1 MMKKTMPTKSRPR
14 MMCSTAKPA
23 SLTPTVTTPSAARAL
38 TGATLALAGMGN
50 LGAGLGGNALE
61 DDMAAAAAG
70 TAAAA
75 GAARSLAVAGALI
88 AASDA
93 AIAF

>member
-1 MMKKTMPTKSRPR
+1 
-14 MMCSTAKPA
+14 MMCSTAKPEA
-23 SLTPTVTTPSAARAL
+23 SLIPTVTTPSAARAL
-38 TGATLALAGMGN
+38 IGATLALAGMGN

-61 DDMAAAAAG
+61 DDMAAAAAAG

-75 GAARSLAVAGALI
+75 GAARSLAAAGALI